1 MPPAPDVADWEV
13 LLRRPELFAV
23 AGCRIVGPQLAIID
37 RLARGL
43 QTTPAAM
50 PVVRE
55 LIRQV
60 KTSTDHVLRTHN
72 SPPTLAARRALE
84 QARSPE
90 SLLFQELPL
99 ALGVEP
105 FAESEHADPALVD
118 GFFQRLNAALQEL
131 ASRCSGRSSDATAEF
146 VRLPTGEESWRQFV
160 ALAAEL
166 APKVNQPTLSPL
178 LVRASSN
185 TDISAALESTVAYV
199 VNRPPRSWS
208 DGDRQQFV
216 VKARSFGELFQRE
229 RNGRATLTVLT
240 EAQREHSHRLTE
252 SMRHALKPE
261 IETDALAVRAALQS
275 LLDELLQDTDAH
287 YGNGALTHD

>member
-1 MPPAPDVADWEV
+1 MP
-13 LLRRPELFAV
+13 
-23 AGCRIVGPQLAIID
+23 
-37 RLARGL
+37 
-43 QTTPAAM
+43 
-50 PVVRE
+50 
-55 LIRQV
+55 
-60 KTSTDHVLRTHN
+60 
-72 SPPTLAARRALE
+72 
-84 QARSPE
+84 
-90 SLLFQELPL
+90 SLL
-99 ALGVEP
+99 
-105 FAESEHADPALVD
+105 AEARDQLLISC
-118 GFFQRLNAALQEL
+118 G
-131 ASRCSGRSSDATAEF
+131 
-146 VRLPTGEESWRQFV
+146 LPTGEESWRQFV

-178 LVRASSN
+178 LIRASSN

-240 EAQREHSHRLTE
+240 GAQREHSRRLTE
-252 SMRHALKPE
+252 SMRCTLRSE

-287 YGNGALTHD
+287 YGNGASTHD